1 MCRPCMG
8 YTCAIIQC
16 DIIVT
21 EQMFSANTCN
31 SEVDVDNTKS
41 GTSPQANALLSMCG
55 CFVLL

>member
-8 YTCAIIQC
+8 YTCAIILC

-21 EQMFSANTCN
+21 EQMFLANTCK

-41 GTSPQANALLSMCG
+41 GTSPQANCL
-55 CFVLL
+55 VVNV